1 MKLSNVM
8 LSLMLGTWVL
18 GCGEVAQ
25 QVEETASVPPL
36 PSAPSSIGTKENP
49 QARFEYERRQ
59 LVDPHT
65 NTIPAGIH
73 QKELSFARKIQ
84 QRQAQLGTENQQTW
98 TLAGPSNVGGRTRGL
113 VIDVR
118 DENIILAGGVSG
130 GMWRTTNGGLNWSR
144 TSQPAAIN
152 SVTCLVQDT
161 RIGKR
166 DNWYFG
172 TGELLGNSA
181 RASDAPYRGDG
192 LFKSTDG
199 GQSWDILA
207 STTTNQPASFDNP
220 FNYSWNLAINP
231 LEPFTNDVIYA
242 AIYGN
247 IVKSTD
253 GGQSWVK
260 VLGEPNLLEDKSG
273 DLNNSNASFYTNIM
287 ITPLGQ
293 MYAYL
298 STATSTGINTTD
310 KGIFHSTD
318 GENWANITPP
328 NFNALSERLV
338 MSYAPSNENIVYF
351 LVEGLTIQL
360 WKYDQVRWTNLS
372 NQIPDGNNGLESF
385 DSQGSYNLTVKV
397 HPDDSDLVFLGGTN
411 LYRSTDGFATSTHIT
426 QIGGYDTEDINQLYP
441 NHHPD
446 QHELVFFPDA
456 KIMLSATDGGVH
468 KTFDNTASSVS
479 WVSLNNGYVTSQFY
493 TLSISKDEG
502 KNEIMGGMQDN
513 GTYLKTQTGE
523 NTQWS
528 SVLGGDGAY
537 TASTPNNQYWYLS
550 FQEAGIFRMSYNTD
564 GSIQNWAKVD
574 PAGID
579 RSSYLFVTPFVLDPN
594 NYNRMYLAGDSA
606 IWRNNN
612 LSQITPFKQT
622 TTSTNWEVIQPEISR
637 WVDITALDIST
648 NPAHILYYGT
658 SIGEVYK
665 ITKANSPQ
673 AETEQVFSQNGYISS
688 ICIDPKDAGRVLIC
702 YSNYN
707 VISLYLSEDGGNSFK
722 NVGGNLEENAD
733 GTGHGSSIR
742 WVEMIAL
749 QNGGYKYYVGT
760 SMGLYST
767 TELAEQNTIW
777 KQEGIESIGNSVVSM
792 IDYRSTDGKIA
803 IATHGNGVFESTVAN
818 TEPITSNAQK
828 QDGVELAFG
837 YPNPFKDDF
846 HIKFTLPKHEE
857 TKIYIID
864 VSGKIV
870 RSLLHTIPFEGDIT
884 VTWDG
889 KNDNGNQVQNGLY
902 QYLII
907 YQDKSYGG
915 KMILNK

>member
-1 MKLSNVM
+1 MKLSNAVM
-8 LSLMLGTWVL
+8 SLILGTWVL
-18 GCGEVAQ
+18 GCSEITQ
-25 QVEETASVPPL
+25 KHEETSTVPPL

-59 LVDPHT
+59 VVDPVT

-73 QKELSFARKIQ
+73 QKELVFARKIQ
-84 QRQAQLGTENQQTW
+84 QRQAQKKEEQTW
-98 TLAGPSNVGGRTRGL
+98 ALAGPSNVGGRTRGL

-118 DENIILAGGVSG
+118 DEDIILAGGVSG

-161 RIGKR
+161 RVGKR

-181 RASDAPYRGDG
+181 RATGAPFRGDG

-231 LEPFTNDVIYA
+231 LEAFANDVVYA

-247 IVKSTD
+247 IVKSAD
-253 GGQSWVK
+253 GGATWVK
-260 VLGEPNLLEDKSG
+260 VLGEPNLLQDTSG
-273 DLNNSNASFYTNIM
+273 DLNESNASFYTNIM

-298 STATSTGINTTD
+298 STSTGTGINTAN

-318 GENWANITPP
+318 GVNWTNITPP
-328 NFNALSERLV
+328 RFNAISERLV
-338 MSYAPSNENIVYF
+338 MDYAPSNENIVYF
-351 LVEGLTIQL
+351 LVEGSGVQL

-372 NQIPDGNNGLESF
+372 NQIPDGNDGLEAF

-397 HPDDSDLVFLGGTN
+397 HPDDSDIVFIGGTN
-411 LYRSTDGFATSTHIT
+411 LYRSTDGFSTSANIT
-426 QIGGYDTEDINQLYP
+426 QIGGYDPKETNQLYD

-446 QHELVFFPDA
+446 QHQLAFFSDS

-468 KTFDNTASSVS
+468 KTFDNKAASVS

-493 TLSISKDEG
+493 TLAISKDDG

-513 GTYLKTQTGE
+513 GTYLKTQSGE

-528 SVLGGDGAY
+528 SVLGGDGGY
-537 TASTPNNQYWYLS
+537 SASTPNNQYWYLS
-550 FQEAGIFRMSYNTD
+550 FQEAGIFRMSYDND
-564 GSIQNWAKVD
+564 GNIQNWAKVD
-574 PAGID
+574 PSGID
-579 RSSYLFVTPFVLDPN
+579 RSSYLFVAPYVLDPN

-612 LSQITPFKQT
+612 LSQITPFKQI
-622 TTSTNWEVIQPEISR
+622 TTSTNWDVIEPEILR
-637 WVDITALDIST
+637 WEDITALDVST

-658 SIGEVYK
+658 SAGDVYK
-665 ITKANSPQ
+665 VTEANTPH
-673 AETEQVFSQNGYISS
+673 AETKQVFSQDGYISRV
-688 ICIDPKDAGRVLIC
+688 CIDPKDADRVLIC

-707 VISLYLSEDGGNSFK
+707 VISLFLTEDGGVTFK
-722 NVGGNLEENAD
+722 DVAGNLEENAD
-733 GTGHGSSIR
+733 GTGNGPSIR
-742 WVEMIAL
+742 WAEMIAL
-749 QNGGYKYYVGT
+749 QGGGYKYYVGT

-767 TELAEQNTIW
+767 TALIENGTVWE
-777 KQEGIESIGNSVVSM
+777 QEGIASIGNSVVTM
-792 IDYRSTDGKIA
+792 IDYRSSDGRIG

-818 TEPITSNAQK
+818 TEKVTSNAQK
-828 QDGVELAFG
+828 QERVELALG
-837 YPNPFKDDF
+837 YPNPFKDEF
-846 HIKFTLPKHEE
+846 HIKFTLPEHRA
-857 TKIYIID
+857 TNIYIID
-864 VSGKIV
+864 VSGRIV
-870 RSLLHTIPFEGDIT
+870 RSLLHTEPFEGDIT

-907 YQDKSYGG
+907 YKDTSYGG
-915 KMILNK
+915 KMLLNK